1 MVVTLQENKTRRGI
15 SSKAKRRHYYHHH
28 CLPRDL
34 QSILR
39 LKVSMGDEP
48 GSGEVSTDKKVRV
61 FSSLLA
67 SQFNKVLQIVTLSG
81 QIMMSFLQ

>member
-48 GSGEVSTDKKVRV
+48 GSEASTEKKVRV
-61 FSSLLA
+61 FFPLLT
-67 SQFNKVLQIVTLSG
+67 SQFNKVLQIVMLSG